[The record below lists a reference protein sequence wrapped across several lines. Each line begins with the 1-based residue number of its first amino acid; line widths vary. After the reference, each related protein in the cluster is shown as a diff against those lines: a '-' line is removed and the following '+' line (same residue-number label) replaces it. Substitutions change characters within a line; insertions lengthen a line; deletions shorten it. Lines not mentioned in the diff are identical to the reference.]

1 MMSNQQTEYSKTTED
16 FLKKMENEQIARK
29 NLEAL
34 ILKERKENERKIKE
48 AEAQIDN
55 ITLNFQ
61 MAVAAKTSSE
71 TKLTTLAEQK
81 KLLVKE
87 VKQLRKKMEELTAG
101 NEEMKSLNDRL
112 LKAASALKS
121 SVTLSVSSSP
131 KTLPKEENTLVSSS
145 STSTI
150 DEGVVGEG
158 ALETNEENSTVLP
171 PSTTNTT
178 STNSELEDLLA
189 FTDQL
194 IAKSEAINPS
204 SSSHH
209 NSIDSRGRSF
219 DTNSDDPSSSLTNR
233 SPSSATNPLSRAMN
247 LFRSTG
253 GSGSGVGVEDSDH
266 PRHGSDDKSGHYSRN
281 NSIAGDEDHYEE
293 RPSWEMPAMALRE
306 LGEKSTTQLSSSCY
320 IIPFFLYL

>member
-48 AEAQIDN
+48 AEAQNDN

-71 TKLTTLAEQK
+71 TKLTTLTDQK

-87 VKQLRKKMEELTAG
+87 VKQLRKKLEELTTN
-101 NEEMKSLNDRL
+101 NEEMKVLNDRL
-112 LKAASALKS
+112 LKAASALKL

-131 KTLPKEENTLVSSS
+131 KTIPKEENTLVSASS
-145 STSTI
+145 ISTT
-150 DEGVVGEG
+150 DEGVAVGD
-158 ALETNEENSTVLP
+158 ATVETNEEKDTAVPS
-171 PSTTNTT
+171 STTNTT
-178 STNSELEDLLA
+178 STNSDLEDLLA
-189 FTDQL
+189 YTDQL
-194 IAKSEAINPS
+194 IAKSEVLNPS
-204 SSSHH
+204 SASHH

-219 DTNSDDPSSSLTNR
+219 DTNSDDPSASLANK
-233 SPSSATNPLSRAMN
+233 SPSSTTNPLSRAMN

-253 GSGSGVGVEDSDH
+253 GSGSAGVEDSDH
-266 PRHGSDDKSGHYSRN
+266 PRHGSDDKSSGHYSRN
-281 NSIAGDEDHYEE
+281 NSIVGDEDHYEE

-306 LGEKSTTQLSSSCY
+306 LGKATVY
-320 IIPFFLYL
+320 HFFF